1 MMIKRIIIIVKINY
15 FLGRNFLY
23 ELISRKGAFS
33 QYAGVYA
40 YLVGRFQPE
49 AKAVKQE
56 VHLNQIY

>member
-1 MMIKRIIIIVKINY
+1 MKINI
-15 FLGRNFLY
+15 FCATNFLY
-23 ELISRKGAFS
+23 EVIARKGAFS

-56 VHLNQIY
+56 VHPNLIS